1 VDLNFLEMKL
11 LRLRLSC
18 LVLAAICLAS
28 CDKLQGIVIP
38 GGNHHQTPNV
48 VILGSSTAA
57 GEGVNPIDSSW
68 VNRVIATVT
77 HDGIKATFTNLAVPG
92 YTTFQSMPT
101 GFSAT
106 SRPGPDTAHN
116 ITKAL
121 SLKPT
126 LVLIN
131 YPTNDIAADYT
142 DEEILANY
150 ARITHMLDSAKVQFI
165 VYSTQPR
172 DFPTAAQRLR
182 LKTFNDK
189 AKAVYTYRYND
200 FLDQLSNP
208 DYSIKTIYASGD
220 GIHLNNAGHA
230 IIYNATINHP
240 VFEYSL
246 GLK

>member
-1 VDLNFLEMKL
+1 MKL
-11 LRLRLSC
+11 FRLS
-18 LVLAAICLAS
+18 LVLAAICFAS
-28 CDKLQGIVIP
+28 CDKLQDV
-38 GGNHHQTPNV
+38 GNSPAPPKKTTTPNV

-77 HDGIKATFTNLAVPG
+77 ADGIKANFTNLAVPG
-92 YTTFQSMPT
+92 YTTYQAMPT

-106 SRPGPDTAHN
+106 SRPAPDTAHN

-131 YPTNDIAADYT
+131 YPTNDIAANYT
-142 DEEILANY
+142 DDETLSNY
-150 ARITHMLDSAKVQFI
+150 SKITHLLDSANVQYI
-165 VYSTQPR
+165 IYSTQPR
-172 DFPTAAQRLR
+172 NFPTAAQRLR

-189 AKAVYTYRYND
+189 ARAVYTVHYND

-208 DYSIKTIYASGD
+208 DYTIKTIYAAGD
-220 GIHLNNAGHA
+220 GIHLNNAGHDV
-230 IIYNATINHP
+230 IYYATINHP
-240 VFEYSL
+240 VFVASIHSN
-246 GLK
+246 